1 MIEEFYN
8 QEFVC
13 GQSSITRGEL
23 ESLPCPF
30 NTFGTNDITM
40 QKIIDCTEESTRHD
54 LRLSKD
60 ERINFEDDKHNEC
73 WWRNLEYFCNYFK
86 IPYYEDE

>member
-1 MIEEFYN
+1 MKDKLIKDLIDNAEKNNEKFYDY
-8 QEFVC
+8 
-13 GQSSITRGEL
+13 ITTGTGIKEIDEL
-23 ESLPCPF
+23 S
-30 NTFGTNDITM
+30 N
-40 QKIIDCTEESTRHD
+40 
-54 LRLSKD
+54 LRKQTVGRAISKD